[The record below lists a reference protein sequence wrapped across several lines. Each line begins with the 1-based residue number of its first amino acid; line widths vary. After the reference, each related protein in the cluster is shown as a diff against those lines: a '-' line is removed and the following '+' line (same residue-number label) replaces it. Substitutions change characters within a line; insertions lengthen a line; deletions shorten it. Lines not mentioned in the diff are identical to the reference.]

1 MSVLFPRG
9 SHVVDGA
16 INDDG
21 SRIHK
26 DACARV
32 EDAFSSREYLLVFP
46 FVTTKRGV
54 AISSNYQPVNFA
66 LFN

>member
-9 SHVVDGA
+9 SHVVDDA
-16 INDDG
+16 INDDE
-21 SRIHK
+21 SRMHK

-46 FVTTKRGV
+46 FTR
-54 AISSNYQPVNFA
+54 Q
-66 LFN
+66 

>member
-16 INDDG
+16 INDDE
-21 SRIHK
+21 SRMHK

-46 FVTTKRGV
+46 FTR
-54 AISSNYQPVNFA
+54 Q
-66 LFN
+66 